1 MTIIQND
8 HKEEADT
15 KSGDEEKQ
23 EQTEHIEADTKSGD
37 EEEQEQ
43 TEHIE
48 ADTKSG
54 EEVGEGVGEGEGE
67 GEEQEQKQ
75 TEHIEADTKSG
86 EEAEEHPD
94 TDTKSDEGEEK
105 QTVQDKIIE
114 NNNNNN
120 NDNEEQVII
129 TTKVK
134 KTRVKKDKPKKV
146 VQPKFSSNCS
156 NCQKLFKNIKLYEK
170 HTIEQVCY
178 KDNEITY
185 CKICIMTY
193 TTHNDYKKHL
203 CSIQH
208 INNIGCNTIEKINTY
223 TTNSVHSLDPYLNSN
238 DVETISSKNLGAA
251 FTLVFEEGNT
261 QTITLNKNTKI
272 SKDETDTI
280 SKTMNETINETSSQP
295 IHEHLHPIPTNR
307 QIKIINFLEN
317 QISQNN
323 TIDKSGDLFYKML
336 DNKLQIDDYKYL
348 QKIINNLTIN
358 NDYKLNYTNTI
369 NLFISYLV
377 TEKTKGNKNY
387 KDKDISQLV
396 INLTL

>member
-23 EQTEHIEADTKSGD
+23 E
-37 EEEQEQ
+37 
-43 TEHIE
+43 
-48 ADTKSG
+48 
-54 EEVGEGVGEGEGE
+54 
-67 GEEQEQKQ
+67 Q

-114 NNNNNN
+114 NNNNN